1 MIGEFLAHEDF
12 PGLLQAMEIYI
23 DRKVLPQMNSA
34 NALYQYAEKM
44 LKENTNIPENDEL
57 LEFLQLS
64 VVDEDEYLRC
74 RISERFTMVMRSL
87 FDAHKKDKLP
97 PEQTEVIT
105 DMKETVETF
114 LDTRKT
120 EAANKAKAIVLCKN
134 LGMNTSNLTDEEWR
148 VLMKVLNT
156 AASVKRAKKRK

>member
-1 MIGEFLAHEDF
+1 
-12 PGLLQAMEIYI
+12 
-23 DRKVLPQMNSA
+23 
-34 NALYQYAEKM
+34 
-44 LKENTNIPENDEL
+44 
-57 LEFLQLS
+57 
-64 VVDEDEYLRC
+64 
-74 RISERFTMVMRSL
+74 
-87 FDAHKKDKLP
+87 
-97 PEQTEVIT
+97 
-105 DMKETVETF
+105 MKETVEAF